1 MASMAPGC
9 PAPSDVRIKWLA
21 KEKYPY
27 LTTMRVSL
35 VEPRIVDS
43 GFQAVAGYSDEL
55 VDTFNDK
62 FGPLLVGE
70 DDTTW

>member
-1 MASMAPGC
+1 
-9 PAPSDVRIKWLA
+9 
-21 KEKYPY
+21 
-27 LTTMRVSL
+27 MRVSL